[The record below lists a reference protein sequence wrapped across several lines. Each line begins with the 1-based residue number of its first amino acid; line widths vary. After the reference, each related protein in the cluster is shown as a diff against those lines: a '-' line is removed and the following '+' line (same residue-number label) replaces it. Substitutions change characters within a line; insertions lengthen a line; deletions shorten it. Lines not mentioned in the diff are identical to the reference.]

1 MIYQIITH
9 TPVWVWGLLAA
20 LLVLGY
26 VQTKPRTIS
35 LARSAILPIVMTALS
50 ILGTVTTFALQP
62 SIAAAWLIS
71 AIVGVVLLL
80 KVFSQSADQ
89 FDAAHQVF
97 HVAGSWVP
105 MVLIMGIFLTKY
117 GVGVAIGMHPELAQN
132 STFAIQISALY
143 GLFSGVFIGRALRL
157 RRLQTSN

>member
-9 TPVWVWGLLAA
+9 TPAWVWGLLAA
-20 LLVLGY
+20 LLVIGY
-26 VQTKPRTIS
+26 IQTKPRTIS
-35 LARSAILPIVMTALS
+35 LARSAILPTVMMVLS

-71 AIVGVVLLL
+71 AMVGIVLVL
-80 KVFSQSADQ
+80 KIFSQSADR

-105 MVLIMGIFLTKY
+105 MILILGIFITKY
-117 GVGVAIGMHPELAQN
+117 GVGVAIGMHQNLAQN
-132 STFAIQISALY
+132 TMFATLVSALY
-143 GLFSGVFIGRALRL
+143 GFFSGVFIGRAFRL
-157 RRLQTSN
+157 RRLQVTN

>member
-26 VQTKPRTIS
+26 IQTKPRTIS

-50 ILGTVTTFALQP
+50 ILGTVSTFALQP

-80 KVFSQSADQ
+80 KIFSQSADR
-89 FDAAHQVF
+89 FDATHQVF
-97 HVAGSWVP
+97 HVTGSWVP
-105 MVLIMGIFLTKY
+105 MVLILGIFITKY
-117 GVGVAIGMHPELAQN
+117 GVGVATGMHPELAQN
-132 STFAIQISALY
+132 TTFAMQISALY

-157 RRLQTSN
+157 RRLQISN